1 MRCAQVD
8 RLVERLVDG
17 ALENSLAWRIE
28 AHARSCLRCT
38 GRIQTARGVVEGFTA
53 PRERAPSGFS
63 ARVMDAVYREA
74 LAGAPR
80 LAAMEKQPARSPG
93 VPARMY
99 RRLGL
104 SLLLTAGVLT
114 ASLFVPRAAYPGL
127 LGVDFAA
134 AGFSR
139 GSSAAV
145 RGALNGADSAVRG
158 ILREHAHGG
167 SGR

>member
-8 RLVERLVDG
+8 RLVELFVDG
-17 ALENSLAWRIE
+17 ALEDSQLRKIE
-28 AHARSCLRCT
+28 AHALSCPRCT
-38 GRIQTARGVVEGFTA
+38 GRIRTARGVVESFTA
-53 PRERAPSGFS
+53 PRERAPSGFT

-74 LAGAPR
+74 LAGRPGPVFR
-80 LAAMEKQPARSPG
+80 EKRPAGSSG

-134 AGFSR
+134 GFSR
-139 GSSAAV
+139 EGNAAV
-145 RGALNGADSAVRG
+145 RDALNGADTAVRG
-158 ILREHAHGG
+158 ILREHAQGG
-167 SGR
+167 SVR

>member
-1 MRCAQVD
+1 MRCARVD
-8 RLVERLVDG
+8 RFVELFVDG
-17 ALENSLAWRIE
+17 ALENSLARRIE

-38 GRIQTARGVVEGFTA
+38 GRIQTARGVVEAFTA
-53 PRERAPSGFS
+53 PFDRAPSGFTE
-63 ARVMDAVYREA
+63 RVMDAVYREA
-74 LAGAPR
+74 LAGRPG
-80 LAAMEKQPARSPG
+80 PAVRGKRPAGSPG

-114 ASLFVPRAAYPGL
+114 ASLFVPHAAYPGL
-127 LGVDFAA
+127 FGVDFAA

-158 ILREHAHGG
+158 ILREHAQGG
-167 SGR
+167 SVR